1 MANSKNGY
9 KTIPFRL
16 HAPEAQNVSIAGTFN
31 DWNVSSHPMKRS
43 RKGENGYVYW
53 QTPMR
58 LLPGTYQ
65 YLFFVDGQ
73 WWNDPASN
81 QYMPNEFGSLN
92 NVVEV
97 QE

>member
-9 KTIPFRL
+9 KTITFRL
-16 HAPEAQNVSIAGTFN
+16 YAPEAQNISIAGTFN

-43 RKGENGYVYW
+43 RKGKNGYVYW
-53 QTPMR
+53 QLPMR

-81 QYMPNEFGSLN
+81 QYMPNEFGSMN
-92 NVVEV
+92 NVVEI
-97 QE
+97 EE

>member
-1 MANSKNGY
+1 MGNSKNGY
-9 KTIPFRL
+9 KTITFRL

-31 DWNVSSHPMKRS
+31 GWDVNSHPMKRS
-43 RKGENGYVYW
+43 RKGKNGYIYW
-53 QTPMR
+53 QIPMR

-73 WWNDPASN
+73 WWKDPASN

-92 NVVEV
+92 NVVDV